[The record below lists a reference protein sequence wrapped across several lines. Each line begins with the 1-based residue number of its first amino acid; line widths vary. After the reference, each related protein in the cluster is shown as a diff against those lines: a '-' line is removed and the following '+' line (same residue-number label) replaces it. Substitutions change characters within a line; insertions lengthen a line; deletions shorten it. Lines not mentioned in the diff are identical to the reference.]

1 MREEWVEAFDRV
13 LVDAPCSG
21 LGVLRRRAEARW
33 IKAEKDLREFPPL
46 QLKILEN
53 ASRYVKPGGVLVYST
68 CTLED
73 KENGKQAERFL
84 RDHREWKQ
92 AGFVHPR
99 TKEVVKELQLFP
111 QRDGVDG
118 FYLTLLQKEK

>member
-1 MREEWVEAFDRV
+1 MPPVPV
-13 LVDAPCSG
+13 
-21 LGVLRRRAEARW
+21 RRRAEARW
-33 IKAEKDLREFPPL
+33 TKKEKDLRVFPAL
-46 QLKILEN
+46 QQCILEN

-68 CTLED
+68 CTMEED
-73 KENGKQAERFL
+73 ENGKQIEIFL
-84 RDHREWKQ
+84 QNHREWKQ

-99 TKEVVKELQLFP
+99 SKEVVKELQLYP